1 LTLTPLLGT
10 LRQGFSR
17 TFWIANVLELFERFA
32 YYGSKAVLAVYVAE
46 TVGLGPEAAG
56 WLVGSFFNTLLYF
69 LPLLA
74 GTVVDRYG
82 FRKSLCFCF
91 AIFCLGY
98 FLIGLGGLP
107 AGQPIVQALGART
120 YMLLALLVTALG
132 GSLIKPSIVGTVART
147 TTGDTRSLGY
157 SIY

>member
-1 LTLTPLLGT
+1 MNLTPFLTT

-17 TFWIANVLELFERFA
+17 SFWVANVLELFERLA

-56 WLVGSFFNTLLYF
+56 WLVGSFFNTLLYL
-69 LPLLA
+69 LPILA

-82 FRKSLCFCF
+82 FRKSLTACF

-98 FLIGLGGLP
+98 FLIGLAGLP
-107 AGQPIVQALGART
+107 
-120 YMLLALLVTALG
+120 
-132 GSLIKPSIVGTVART
+132 
-147 TTGDTRSLGY
+147 
-157 SIY
+157 